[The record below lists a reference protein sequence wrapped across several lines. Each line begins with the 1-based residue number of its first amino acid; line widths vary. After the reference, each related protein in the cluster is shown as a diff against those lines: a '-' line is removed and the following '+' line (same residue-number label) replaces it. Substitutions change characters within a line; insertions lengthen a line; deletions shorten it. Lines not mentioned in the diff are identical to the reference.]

1 MKLPFINPENDLNLN
16 LAILIIIVR
25 TLSHTKRQTLK
36 LNNERLHIYYFLVKN
51 PVKLNKVMEIL
62 GKAKVLLSER
72 NSYSIASISA
82 NLDPLFDREGLKSLL
97 TILTAQSL
105 VKVEYKKNDGFFYQL
120 TAKGYELSDLFTEN
134 YFKEV
139 ALNCNKLKQTLSL
152 SQSSLNNILGQ
163 IMRMDAF

>member
-1 MKLPFINPENDLNLN
+1 MKLPFTNPENDLNLN

-62 GKAKVLLSER
+62 GKEKVLLSER

>member
-1 MKLPFINPENDLNLN
+1 MKLPFTNPENDLNLN